1 MTLFNMYTSEA
12 HESGARIF
20 ATASKA
26 GELGLMY
33 VAGSASSV
41 NAVWAEFKLER
52 GVRLNKYNGGLVKV
66 KKNQIGRYRSSVPQ
80 ADMHLHLFVTSSM
93 YRFSEGCV
101 WSFIPCEVG
110 QYYYQSPDLIE
121 HVGQRV
127 AAICDVPVLNK
138 WYDAI
143 AQAGYK
149 EGLLCNAD
157 GFGTNVYAIQNDP
170 AGWQD
175 VVSSLLKSRMISFPQ
190 SN

>member
-1 MTLFNMYTSEA
+1 MTLFNMNITEV
-12 HESGARIF
+12 HESGARIM
-20 ATASKA
+20 ASASKA

-41 NAVWAEFKLER
+41 NAIWAEFKMER
-52 GVRLNKYNGGLVKV
+52 GVRLNKYNGGLIKV

-80 ADMHLHLFVTSSM
+80 ADMHLHLFVTSSI

-110 QYYYQSPDLIE
+110 QRFDESPDVIE
-121 HVGQRV
+121 HIGQRV
-127 AAICDVPVLNK
+127 AAICDVPVLSQ
-138 WYDAI
+138 WHTAI
-143 AQAGYK
+143 AQSGYR
-149 EGLLCNAD
+149 EGLLACAD

-175 VVSSLLKSRMISFPQ
+175 VVSSLLKSRKISFPQ